1 MVYHAAVIGAGPAG
15 AWTAF
20 HLARGGA
27 RVVLFD
33 PSHPR
38 EKPCGGGITGRAL
51 MLVNDAHVALP
62 PLVNV
67 RCARFIDS
75 SSGTDCAVSLGQSDR
90 TLGVASRQDF
100 DSRLVSAACDAGAT
114 LVPARVRAIVRE
126 APGWR
131 IDTTSGL
138 SYRTEFLVGAD
149 GANSL
154 VRRRVA
160 APFRPEQ
167 LSIATG
173 FFAHGRTADEILIE
187 FTRDPPGYIWS
198 FPRRD
203 HLAVGICAQVG
214 AGSTSSILRARVSR
228 WMASNGLIDN
238 ARLEPYAWPIPTLSV
253 TDFERTPFAG
263 RDYLFTGDAAGLVDP
278 ITREGIFFA
287 LQSASFAA
295 DAILSGTNGSRS
307 KRYEDRLKDEILPE
321 LTHAARLKD
330 AFFRPRFIRLM
341 LNALASSERVR
352 LVMADLL
359 AGAQPYRS
367 LKWRLARTLEIGLA
381 FRALGSVRD

>member
-1 MVYHAAVIGAGPAG
+1 MLYNVAVVGAGPAG
-15 AWTAF
+15 AWTAL

-33 PSHPR
+33 GSHPR
-38 EKPCGGGITGRAL
+38 EKPCGGGVTGRAL
-51 MLVNDAHVALP
+51 TLVADAHVALP

-67 RCARFIDS
+67 RRARFIDS
-75 SSGTDCAVSLGQSDR
+75 KTGADSTVSLDR
-90 TLGVASRQDF
+90 PDRSLGVASRRDF
-100 DSRLVSAACDAGAT
+100 DSQLVSAACREGAT
-114 LVPARVRAIVRE
+114 LVPARVPSIARE
-126 APGWR
+126 AHKWR
-131 IDTTSGL
+131 IETANGR
-138 SYRTEFLVGAD
+138 SYTIDFVVAAD
-149 GANSL
+149 GANSF

-160 APFRPEQ
+160 APFRPDQ

-173 FFAHGRTADEILIE
+173 FFAHGQTSDEILIE
-187 FTRDPPGYIWS
+187 FTTDPPGYIWS

-214 AGSTSSILRARVSR
+214 AGATSSMLRARVAQ
-228 WMASNGLIDN
+228 WMTAKGLTAH
-238 ARLEPYAWPIPTLSV
+238 ARLEPYSWPIPSLS
-253 TDFERTPFAG
+253 TGDLAATRFAG
-263 RDYLFTGDAAGLVDP
+263 PGYLLAGDAAGLVDP

-295 DAILSGTNGSRS
+295 DAIVSGSNGDRS
-307 KRYEDRLKDEILPE
+307 NRYEQRVKDEIVPE
-321 LTHAARLKD
+321 LARAARLKE

-359 AGAQPYRS
+359 AGAQPYAG

-381 FRALGSVRD
+381 VRALRSMRD